1 MNSNTLNSNGERKAV
16 WAWLANEP
24 ALCMD
29 KAALSFSTLYMVYGL
44 VVRYPRLV
52 GSLRTRCLAYAK
64 KGYQGDRETR
74 VATDLV
80 LAIRAVAGPE
90 WPGAIGQGV
99 TSGLAGRG
107 GHGARVL
114 PPPRIRSLL

>member
-1 MNSNTLNSNGERKAV
+1 MNNNTLYSNGERKAV

-44 VVRYPRLV
+44 VPRYPRLV
-52 GSLRTRCLAYAK
+52 GSLRARAIAYAR
-64 KGYQGDRETR
+64 KGYPWDFEMR

-90 WPGAIGQGV
+90 WPGAIGQVV
-99 TSGLAGRG
+99 TSGLAGCG
-107 GHGARVL
+107 GHVGGL
-114 PPPRIRSLL
+114 KT